1 MKVQA
6 PKDKNNDFEFA
17 QTAHSRL
24 RSPFGDHITFLHLF
38 EKVSKIFNIRI
49 KSNKMKFNK

>member
-38 EKVSKIFNIRI
+38 EKVRKIINRRI
-49 KSNKMKFNK
+49 K